1 MCDIVC
7 CDKKIE
13 DFKTHLQQFRN
24 NLDSSWNKIVRAL
37 PNTYSVKRNVMEPL
51 EGEDKKSAYR
61 WLSLV
66 LDVMVINISAW
77 FSDIPKLKLFS
88 MLDHYQ
94 FTRFNAE
101 FAANAMNCLA
111 ENCVVHFNLAC
122 LRNELAAVQI
132 LDFQEHVWASWLHQG
147 TRTGWCI
154 AWNLHI

>member
-61 WLSLV
+61 
-66 LDVMVINISAW
+66 
-77 FSDIPKLKLFS
+77 
-88 MLDHYQ
+88 
-94 FTRFNAE
+94 
-101 FAANAMNCLA
+101 
-111 ENCVVHFNLAC
+111 
-122 LRNELAAVQI
+122 
-132 LDFQEHVWASWLHQG
+132 
-147 TRTGWCI
+147 
-154 AWNLHI
+154 